1 MKKVEDHELIKKI
14 ADWTKHKKH
23 HQIFTTK
30 MSRMLKKILESVLS
44 AKESDELIS
53 AFDQIGNII
62 IIRIPDSLIS
72 KKKLIGETLLEQ
84 VKSAKS
90 IFYQSSS
97 VDGEFRTRDLEILAG
112 DDKTETEYKESGCRF
127 FVDVRNVFFSPRLSS
142 ERTRIAEF
150 VNNDEVIV
158 NMFGGVGIFSIIAAK
173 MKRCT
178 VFNIDIN
185 PLAAKLC
192 KKNIAINKLVGNVI
206 SIEGDASQVIN
217 SQLENKSDR
226 TLMLL
231 PEKSDEFLDSAILS
245 TKSGGI
251 IHYYSHIHAD
261 KKSDAAKLSE
271 QHYMQ
276 ITPVKSTI
284 LGSKIVRPVGPRF
297 YQTVVDVK
305 IKK

>member
-1 MKKVEDHELIKKI
+1 
-14 ADWTKHKKH
+14 
-23 HQIFTTK
+23 
-30 MSRMLKKILESVLS
+30 MSRMLKKTLESVLS
-44 AKESDELIS
+44 TKESDELIS
-53 AFDQIGNII
+53 AFDQIGHII

-72 KKKLIGETLLEQ
+72 KKKLIGETLLDQ

>member
-1 MKKVEDHELIKKI
+1 
-14 ADWTKHKKH
+14 
-23 HQIFTTK
+23 
-30 MSRMLKKILESVLS
+30 MSRMLKITLESVLS
-44 AKESDELIS
+44 SKESDELIS
-53 AFDQIGNII
+53 AFDQIGHII

-112 DDKTETEYKESGCRF
+112 EDKTETEYKESGCRF
-127 FVDVRNVFFSPRLSS
+127 LVDVRNVFFSPRLSS

-150 VNNDEVIV
+150 VNNDEVVV